1 MLKVDLML
9 KGLRNVVV
17 LAGLGLALGGC
28 HSLHA
33 LTQSCGKDTDR
44 YMQATSV
51 PPIKVP
57 VGIDPPETRSSLQI
71 PVLNEPEPPPRGSKD
86 ACLDA
91 PPKFTEPKGPR
102 PAPAV

>member
-17 LAGLGLALGGC
+17 LAGVGLTLGGC

-33 LTQSCGKDTDR
+33 LTQSCNQDTDG
-44 YMQATSV
+44 YMQAGSV

-57 VGIDPPETRSSLQI
+57 VGIDPPDTKSALQI
-71 PVLNEPEPPPRGSKD
+71 PVLNEPAAPQRGPKD
-86 ACLDA
+86 PCLDA

-102 PAPAV
+102 PPPAV